1 MTDIISNL
9 KSDLASLIDARNKH
23 VTNQIEL
30 KNALKTTTFNIQRL
44 SGAIELAQNILKKNE
59 EQINSISKAIASPAV
74 HEVNPELEG
83 GSGG

>member
-23 VTNQIEL
+23 VTKHTEL
-30 KNALKTTTFNIQRL
+30 KNALETTIVNIQRL
-44 SGAIELAQNILKKNE
+44 SGAIEMAEQIIKKNE
-59 EQINSISKAIASPAV
+59 EKVISIPQDVYSPDV
-74 HEVNPELEG
+74 LEVNPELEG